1 MKINIDKIRND
12 IIKEYGENF
21 LISSV
26 LRKRTMK
33 EYKNE
38 DLTFKYFVE
47 TYAKN
52 KNIIEIGTNRG
63 ISSLILAMVGNI
75 VYTYDIEEWNGMR
88 EIWKKFNVGDKIV
101 FNIRN
106 DDTIF
111 PDNFDFAFIDGE
123 HDYESVEK
131 DFKESYDKNVKIML
145 FHDYTNK
152 FPDYK
157 KFIDEITTG
166 KLITKKPYA
175 LWINE

>member
-1 MKINIDKIRND
+1 MNISKIRKN
-12 IIKEYGENF
+12 IVKEFGEDF

-26 LRKRTMK
+26 LRIRKMK

-38 DLTFKYFVE
+38 DSTFKYFIE

-63 ISSLILAMVGNI
+63 ISSLLLSMTGNV
-75 VYTYDIEEWNGMR
+75 VYTYDIKEWNGMR
-88 EIWKKFNVGDKIV
+88 KIWKRFNVEDKIV

-106 DDTIF
+106 DETIF
-111 PDNFDFAFIDGE
+111 PDNFDFAFVDGE
-123 HDYESVEK
+123 HDYKSVEK
-131 DFKESYDKNVKIML
+131 DFKELYDKNIKIML

-157 KFIDEITTG
+157 KFIDEIPIG
-166 KLITKKPYA
+166 KLIIKKPFA
-175 LWINE
+175 LWVND